1 MGLYTHTTRAAGTV
15 VTATIYNGDHQ
26 NHIDHQTGEF
36 TLGEALD
43 VTTLRTTQDPYASQV
58 TEDVSA
64 SDSIQRDIRHL
75 RYILGQLASYCNGAV
90 GTAAAATALG
100 SALGQWYFGIRN
112 PCFKAVGVQ
121 MQKTT
126 AFTHTATDTFET
138 VSYATGDFTE
148 NWDQDGAGTGF
159 HEGATNPTRITIP
172 ANLAGKYLV
181 FATGEFASSVTGDRR
196 GLRVRK
202 GTAGGAPSTVVI
214 NYDGPHNTTFIA
226 TATLPI
232 NICQVIALAANDTLD
247 LQSVQDIAAASTVV
261 GPGGTAGPVF
271 GCHLLGA

>member
-1 MGLYTHTTRAAGTV
+1 M

-26 NHIDHQTGEF
+26 NHIDRQTGEF

-43 VTTLRTTQDPYASQV
+43 VTTLRTTQDPYSAQV

-75 RYILGQLASYCNGAV
+75 RYILGQLASFCNGGAGV
-90 GTAAAATALG
+90 AAATTALG
-100 SALGQWYFGIRN
+100 TALGQWYFGIRN

-126 AFTHTATDTFET
+126 VFTHTATDTFET
-138 VSYATGDFTE
+138 VSFATGDFTE

-159 HEGATNPTRITIP
+159 HDGATNPTRITIP
-172 ANLAGKYLV
+172 ANLGGKYLV
-181 FATGEFASSVTGDRR
+181 FAQAEFASSAVTDRR

-214 NYDGPHNTTFIA
+214 NFDGPMNSTMIA
-226 TATLPI
+226 TAPFPVNLI
-232 NICQVIALAANDTLD
+232 GVLALEANDTLD
-247 LQSVQDIAAASTVV
+247 LQSVQDIAANSTVT
-261 GPGGTAGPVF
+261 GPAATAGPIF

>member
-43 VTTLRTTQDPYASQV
+43 VTTLRTTADPYASQT

-75 RYILGQLASYCNGAV
+75 RYILGQLASYCNGGP
-90 GTAAAATALG
+90 GTAAATTALG

-112 PCFKAVGVQ
+112 PGFKALGCSI
-121 MQKTT
+121 QKNS

-138 VSYATGDFTE
+138 VSFTTADTTE
-148 NWDQDGAGTGF
+148 GWDQDGAGTGF
-159 HEGATNPTRITIP
+159 HEGATNPTRITVP
-172 ANLAGKYLV
+172 ANAGGKYLV
-181 FATGEFASSVTGDRR
+181 FAVGEFASSVTGDRR

-202 GTAGGAPSTVVI
+202 NGATVVI
-214 NYDGPHNTTFIA
+214 NADGPHNTTFIA
-226 TATLPI
+226 TSTLPI
-232 NICQVIALAANDTLD
+232 NVSQVISLAAADYLE
-247 LQSVQDIAAASTVV
+247 LQSVQDIAANSTVV

-271 GCHLLGA
+271 GVHCLGA